1 MTTDTILS
9 IDHGTQSV
17 RALLFDPQ
25 GNLLVKSQV
34 FIEPYTSSQPGWAE
48 QDPDVFWNGVCEA
61 CQQLWQQPGVEK
73 DSIKAV
79 VLTTQR
85 STLLNVDKHGK
96 PLRPA
101 VVWLD
106 QRRTEGLKPV
116 GGLWGAAFGLVGMS
130 QTVKYLQ
137 AEAEVNWLIRN
148 QPEIWEQT
156 YKYMFL
162 SGYLTLKLTGR
173 FVDSVGAQ
181 VGFIPFDYKNLA
193 WCKPWDWKWIA
204 APVTKEKLVELIPPT
219 ETLGEI
225 TPEASDATG
234 LPVGLALISA
244 AADKACEVLGAGC
257 LEPDIAC
264 LSYGTTATIN
274 TTHKKYIEPIPLIPP
289 FPAAVPGHYSLEIQV
304 NRGYWMVSW
313 FKQEFGLREERIARE
328 KGIEPE
334 DLFDELTDAVPPG
347 SDGLVLQP
355 YWSPFLRNPEARGS
369 IVGFSDVHT
378 RAHIYRAI
386 IEGIAYA
393 LRDGAESSVKRSGVP
408 IKALRVAGGGSQSR
422 AAMQITADIFGL
434 PASRPHV
441 YEASGLGAAIVGAVA
456 TGLHPD
462 FSTAVGEMTRV
473 SETFEPDPKN
483 QAIYD
488 QLYREIYKKL
498 YKRVK
503 PLYEKVGEILAK
515 AEKIS

>member
-25 GNLLVKSQV
+25 GNLLAMSQV
-34 FIEPYTSSQPGWAE
+34 FIEPYYSTQPGWAE
-48 QDPDVFWNGVCEA
+48 QDPDVFWNGVCQA

-73 DSIKAV
+73 AGIKAV

-85 STLLNVDKHGK
+85 STLLNVDKNGK

-101 VVWLD
+101 IVWLD

-116 GGLWGAAFGLVGMS
+116 GGLWGAAFGLVGMTE
-130 QTVKYLQ
+130 TVKYLQ
-137 AEAEVNWLIRN
+137 AEAEANWLIHN

-162 SGYLTLKLTGR
+162 SGYLTFKLTGR

-181 VGFIPFDYKNLA
+181 VGYVPFDYKNLT

-204 APVTKEKLVELIPPT
+204 APVPKEKLVELIPPT
-219 ETLGEI
+219 EPLGEI
-225 TPEASDATG
+225 TPEASEATG
-234 LPVGLALISA
+234 LPVGLPLISA

-274 TTHKKYIEPIPLIPP
+274 TTHQKYIEPIPLIPP
-289 FPAAVPGHYSLEIQV
+289 YPAAVPGHYSLEIQV

-313 FKQEFGLREERIARE
+313 FKQEFGLREERIAKE
-328 KGIEPE
+328 KGVAPE
-334 DLFDELTDAVPPG
+334 ALFDELTDAVPPG

-393 LRDGAESSVKRSGVP
+393 LREGAESSVKRSGVP

-456 TGLHPD
+456 SGLHPD
-462 FSTAVGEMTRV
+462 FSTAVREMTRV

-483 QAIYD
+483 RAIYD

-503 PLYEKVGEILAK
+503 PLYEKVGDILAR
-515 AEKIS
+515 AG